1 MCGDGTGRDPA
12 LEFFERP
19 SSMEPPRSSHSD
31 MSNPWGETDIAVIG
45 MSGRFPGAPDV
56 DTFWRNVST
65 GVESFTQFS
74 DEDLALAGVDAEL
87 AHSPGYV
94 RCRPILENIRGF
106 DAAFFGYSPQEA
118 TVADP
123 QQRLFLECAW
133 EALEAAG
140 YAVPERRGTVGVFAG
155 MNISTYLLS
164 RGNALQGDL
173 GVDTFALMIG
183 NDKDAL
189 TTNVSFRLDLT
200 GPSVAVQ
207 TFCSTSLV
215 AVHLAC
221 QTLRRGECDLAL
233 AGGVSVRVP
242 DRVGYVYQEG
252 GQESPDGHVRTF
264 DADARG
270 SMFGDGASVVA
281 LKRLDRAMADRDT
294 VLAVVRGSAVN
305 NDGALK
311 FGFLAPS
318 VAGQRRC
325 VADAL
330 AAAAVEPSGIS
341 YVEAH
346 GTATEVGD
354 PMEVAA
360 LTGAFG
366 AVGATGYCVLGSV
379 KPNIGHLDRASGV
392 TGLIK
397 VVQSLRHELIPG
409 TLHFRT
415 PNPEIDFDSSPFHVT
430 AEPTPWPRRAGH
442 PRIAGLNSLGMGGT
456 NAHAIVAEAPEPA
469 SRPERPARWQILPVS
484 ARSAQAAEQA
494 CARLADRLDVAPDL
508 DLGDVAYTLQVGRRV
523 FDHRRVV
530 VADSPGTASRMLTGA
545 ATGALLS
552 RVDPTVGRK
561 VGYLIAGVGEQ
572 YPGMVAALYT
582 DDATYRAD
590 VDACLAVLGLD
601 DPARLSDM
609 FTAVDRPAGAPG
621 DLARALGRRS
631 DPPTRPVAEPHL
643 VQPAAFVA
651 EYALARLLMRWGV
664 RPDVMVGYSLGEYV
678 AACLS
683 GVLSLPDALRLVAHR
698 AALIASLP
706 AGAMLAVAADEER
719 LRAVLGDLSTR
730 DLDVAVRTGSQL
742 VLAGPPDAVD
752 AAAGLLLAAE
762 IGCRRLDTTHAFHSR
777 MLAPAAAELTAWI
790 TDHVTLHPPTI
801 PYVSNVTGRP
811 VTADLVTDP
820 GYWARH
826 LCETVEFG
834 GGLAHVLGLGD
845 LALAEIGAG
854 QSLGALARAHPA
866 CTPRQW
872 PLVVPTLPA
881 ASDHRAAPVALAEA
895 VGRLWLTGVPVD
907 WATLHGMPDTPG
919 NPPASHAGWLPGRVP
934 LPTYPFQRQDYWLDV
949 EPTRPAAGSGAP
961 AVDDDPTSLLSA
973 LPRLPESRWVNLPV
987 WRQAAPTPVRAD
999 PARWLVYT
1007 DAGLAD
1013 ALTAPLRAELE
1024 AAGHR
1029 VTLVRPGAR
1038 FSSGPDGLVVRPG
1051 SSDDASAALQELKGR
1066 GCLPDRVVHL
1076 WTADAGA
1083 PQPAGGNGAH
1093 PPHGGNGGRPLDGDP
1108 VRNCLQRGTHTLV
1121 ALARAA
1127 GELGLPPWSLEIVTV
1142 ASHGVLP
1149 GDPVRPER
1157 ATLLGP
1163 CRVIPVEYPGVT
1175 TRLIDIDPATA
1186 TTGAAPLLAELCSLP
1201 TDPVVALRGGRRWV
1215 PDFDVLDVSHTPG
1228 HGVAL
1233 RPGGAYLVTGGLGG
1247 IGLAMAERLAEHHQ
1261 ARVLLLCRTPVPAR
1275 DEWDR
1280 ILAAPGTADEVRRRL
1295 DGLRRLEASGAEVV
1309 TVAGDVS
1316 RVDDVRRAVATALE
1330 RFGRLDGVL
1339 HCAGVPAAGLMQF
1352 KTVTERER
1360 VLAPKIAG
1368 TLALADVLADVPVDF
1383 LALFSSV
1390 GSSTGNGPGQVDY
1403 CAASAFLDAFA
1414 RSDPLPGR
1422 AVVSIGWGKWAWSGW
1437 SGALDGHDPTV
1448 RAFLESHRA
1457 TFGITF
1463 DEGWR
1468 AFGRALASGEPH
1480 LAVSTQDLPTL
1491 VAQGR
1496 RSSIENLRVAARKA
1510 RGGAARRPRP
1520 QVSTPYVAPRTP
1532 AEEAVAEVWADA
1544 LGLDRV
1550 GVHDDFFDLG
1560 GNSLIG
1566 VDVVGRVRRALNL
1579 PRLSPH
1585 LLYQAPTVGALAAT
1599 ASPGEPGERPRD
1611 PDRTRQQS
1619 RIEQRRNTLR
1629 TGRSS

>member
-1 MCGDGTGRDPA
+1 M
-12 LEFFERP
+12 
-19 SSMEPPRSSHSD
+19 SD
-31 MSNPWGETDIAVIG
+31 LTRETDIAVIG

-56 DTFWRNVST
+56 DTLWRNLSA

-74 DEDLALAGVDAEL
+74 DQELAGAGIDPGL
-87 AHSPGYV
+87 FHSPAYV
-94 RCRPILENIRGF
+94 RCRPILDDIRGF
-106 DAAFFGYSPQEA
+106 DAGFFGYSPQEA

-123 QQRLFLECAW
+123 QQRIFLECAW

-140 YAVPERRGTVGVFAG
+140 YTAPEGRGTVGVFAG
-155 MNISTYLLS
+155 TNISTYLLS

-233 AGGVSVRVP
+233 AGGVSVRIP

-366 AVGATGYCVLGSV
+366 TVATRYCVLGSI

-397 VVQSLRHELIPG
+397 VIQSLRHELIPG
-409 TLHFRT
+409 TLHYRA
-415 PNPEIDFDSSPFHVT
+415 PNPEIDFDSSPFYVT
-430 AEPTPWPRRAGH
+430 AEPTPWPRRAGQ

-456 NAHAIVAEAPEPA
+456 NAHAVVAEAPEPA
-469 SRPERPARWQILPVS
+469 PRPRRPARWQVLPVS
-484 ARSAQAAEQA
+484 ARSVQAAEQA
-494 CARLADRLDVAPDL
+494 CARLAHRLDTAPDL
-508 DLGDVAYTLQVGRRV
+508 DLGDVAYTLQVGRKV

-552 RVDPTVGRK
+552 RVDATVGRK
-561 VGYLIAGVGEQ
+561 VGFLIAGVGEQ
-572 YPGMVAALYT
+572 YPGMVAALYVE
-582 DDATYRAD
+582 DATYRAD

-609 FTAVDRPAGAPG
+609 FAAADGPADATG
-621 DLARALGRRS
+621 DLARALGRRDGS
-631 DPPTRPVAEPHL
+631 PTRPVAEAHL
-643 VQPAAFVA
+643 IQPAAFVA

-664 RPDVMVGYSLGEYV
+664 RPEIMVGYSLGEYV

-706 AGAMLAVAADEER
+706 GGAMLAVAADEQR
-719 LRAVLGDLSTR
+719 LRTVLGDLSTR
-730 DLDVAVRTGSQL
+730 DLDVAVRTGSQV

-752 AAAGLLLAAE
+752 AAAGQLLAAE
-762 IGCRRLDTTHAFHSR
+762 TGCRRLDTTHAFHSR

-790 TDHVTLHPPTI
+790 ADHVTLHPPAI
-801 PYVSNVTGRP
+801 PYVSNVTGTP
-811 VTADLVTDP
+811 ATAELVTDP

-845 LALAEIGAG
+845 LALAEIGPG
-854 QSLGALARAHPA
+854 QSLGALARAHSN
-866 CTPRQW
+866 CNPRQW

-881 ASDHRAAPVALAEA
+881 ASDRRAAPVALAEA

-907 WATLHGMPDTPG
+907 WAALHGVPDSPG
-919 NPPASHAGWLPGRVP
+919 KPPTSQASWLPGRVP
-934 LPTYPFQRQDYWLDV
+934 LPTYPFQRQDYWLEVD
-949 EPTRPAAGSGAP
+949 PPSPAGRPAAP
-961 AVDDDPTSLLSA
+961 VDDDDASLSGS
-973 LPRLPESRWVNLPV
+973 LPRLPESRWLNLPV
-987 WRQAAPTPVRAD
+987 WRQAAPTPARAD
-999 PARWLVYT
+999 TACWLVYT
-1007 DAGLAD
+1007 DGGLAD
-1013 ALTAPLRAELE
+1013 TLTASLRVDLE

-1029 VTLVRPGAR
+1029 VTLVRPGDR

-1051 SSDDASAALQELKGR
+1051 SSEDAGAALQELKGR
-1066 GCLPDRVVHL
+1066 GHLPNRVVHL
-1076 WTADAGA
+1076 WTADDGV
-1083 PQPAGGNGAH
+1083 
-1093 PPHGGNGGRPLDGDP
+1093 PPPDGDTGARP
-1108 VRNCLQRGTHTLV
+1108 PEAALVGDCLHRGIHTLV

-1142 ASHGVLP
+1142 GSLGVLP

-1175 TRLIDIDPATA
+1175 ARLLDIDRATA
-1186 TTGAAPLLAELCSLP
+1186 TTRVRTVLAELCSAP
-1201 TDPVVALRGGRRWV
+1201 ADPVVALRGGRRWV
-1215 PDFDVLDVSHTPG
+1215 PDFDVLDASHPSEG
-1228 HGVAL
+1228 GVAF

-1247 IGLAMAERLAEHHQ
+1247 IGLALAERLAEQ
-1261 ARVLLLCRTPVPAR
+1261 YRARLVLLCRTPVPPR
-1275 DEWDR
+1275 EERDR
-1280 ILAAPGTADEVRRRL
+1280 ILAAGGTAGEVRRRL
-1295 DGLRRLEASGAEVV
+1295 EGLGRLEASGAEVV

-1316 RVDDVRRAVATALE
+1316 RVDDVRRAVAAALE

-1352 KTVTERER
+1352 KTAAEMER
-1360 VLAPKIAG
+1360 VLAPKVGGA
-1368 TLALADVLADVPVDF
+1368 LALAEVLGDVPVDF

-1390 GSSTGNGPGQVDY
+1390 GASTGNGPGQVDY

-1414 RSDPLPGR
+1414 QSGPLPGR
-1422 AVVSIGWGKWAWSGW
+1422 AVMSIGWGKWTWSGW
-1437 SGALDGHDPTV
+1437 SSALDGHDPAV
-1448 RAFLESHRA
+1448 REFLDAHRA

-1468 AFGRALASGEPH
+1468 ALQRALASGEPH
-1480 LAVSTQDLPTL
+1480 LVVSPQDLPAL

-1496 RSSIENLRVAARKA
+1496 RASIENLRALARTT
-1510 RGGAARRPRP
+1510 RGGAVRRPRP
-1520 QVSTPYVAPRTP
+1520 AVSTPFVAPRTP
-1532 AEEAVAEVWADA
+1532 AEEAIAEVWADA
-1544 LGLDRV
+1544 LGLERV

-1579 PRLSPH
+1579 ARLSPH
-1585 LLYQAPTVGALAAT
+1585 LIYQAPTVGALAAT
-1599 ASPGEPGERPRD
+1599 ASPGDPGGRPRGT
-1611 PDRTRQQS
+1611 DRTRQQS

-1629 TGRSS
+1629 TGRPS